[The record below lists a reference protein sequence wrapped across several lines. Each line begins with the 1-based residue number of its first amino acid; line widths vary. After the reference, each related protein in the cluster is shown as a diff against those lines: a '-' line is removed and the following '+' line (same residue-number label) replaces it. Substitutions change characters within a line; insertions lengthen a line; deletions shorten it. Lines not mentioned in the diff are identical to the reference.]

1 MKLRISTAAPAAL
14 LSALLA
20 LPALAQVAPGGG
32 VQLPGTAPGTAP
44 GAAPPTAAP
53 PAAAPDAA
61 TARQTIRRW
70 FDGFEFVPRAEHFA
84 RLGPAA
90 APALI
95 ALADDTT
102 EHPVVRAR
110 ALSSMVYLDDPTSAA
125 ALARLLES
133 PDAPSLL
140 RRKAAL
146 VLAEREGPAAI
157 DRLAT
162 ALVNA
167 PDDLPLREACARGLR
182 TIGAPAI
189 ATRDALLRVETAPT
203 VRGLLGADKRIGL
216 E

>member
-1 MKLRISTAAPAAL
+1 MTTRTLLTAALGAAL
-14 LSALLA
+14 LAT
-20 LPALAQVAPGGG
+20 PALAQLVPGGG
-32 VQLPGTAPGTAP
+32 VTAPD
-44 GAAPPTAAP
+44 PTPP
-53 PAAAPDAA
+53 PAAAPIPAD
-61 TARQTIRRW
+61 TARQAIRRW

-90 APALI
+90 APALM
-95 ALADDTT
+95 ALADDPA

-110 ALSSMVYLDDPTSAA
+110 AISAMVHLDDAGSAA

-146 VLAEREGPAAI
+146 VLAEREGAAAI

-167 PDDLPLREACARGLR
+167 ADDLPLREACARGLR

-189 ATRDALLRVETAPT
+189 ETRDALLRVETAPT
-203 VRGLLGADKRIGL
+203 VRGLLLPDKRIGVD
-216 E
+216 